1 MTYHVTTYDML
12 YVPGDSFSV
21 LVVFK
26 KKNGREHK
34 KTVGDVDQQMV
45 QRGILNGVPES
56 NVLTDLPE
64 LWKRYFHDV
73 INSSRY

>member
-1 MTYHVTTYDML
+1 ML
-12 YVPGDSFSV
+12 YVPGDRFS
-21 LVVFK
+21 VFK
-26 KKNGREHK
+26 KTGREHK
-34 KTVGDVDQQMV
+34 NTVGDVDQRMV

>member
-1 MTYHVTTYDML
+1 MTAFQCWWFL
-12 YVPGDSFSV
+12 
-21 LVVFK
+21 K
-26 KKNGREHK
+26 KPVENTKT